1 MRALRFQTLDDLEQM
16 ADGSRQTIQAH
27 DDEDIA
33 SADLAHQPGKFW
45 PCARGAGAVLLK
57 NLRAAGG
64 AQLVGLG
71 VGRLILGRD
80 AGVAQ
85 KAARRPVGGDGSFVT
100 FLWSAPL
107 RSPIR
112 WLMLAAFNRSW
123 RLASRD

>member
-1 MRALRFQTLDDLEQM
+1 MLFFQQIRVLSSRWLTDRARR
-16 ADGSRQTIQAH
+16 SRRTTTRTSPARISR
-27 DDEDIA
+27 ISRA
-33 SADLAHQPGKFW
+33 SSGR
-45 PCARGAGAVLLK
+45 ARERAGAVLLK
-57 NLRAAGG
+57 NRRAAGG
-64 AQLVGLG
+64 AQLAGLG

-112 WLMLAAFNRSW
+112 LLMLAAFNRSW